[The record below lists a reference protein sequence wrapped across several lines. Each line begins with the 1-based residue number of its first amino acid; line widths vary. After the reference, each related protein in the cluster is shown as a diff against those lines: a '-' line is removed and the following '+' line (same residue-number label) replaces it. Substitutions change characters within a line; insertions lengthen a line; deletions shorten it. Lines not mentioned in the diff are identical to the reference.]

1 MRSACTGAA
10 GTGATNACETLGGV
24 TVCAAGEGIGDECAD
39 AFSDS
44 ETSSSG
50 AATMGGRGEGDDNF
64 IPGDRLLRLVV
75 NLTAAGEAI
84 QCHEKR
90 GKYFKDTNAPFA
102 ATGSDGC
109 GCGVG
114 LDPDC
119 GAISSEG

>member
-1 MRSACTGAA
+1 LDRFTIRSACTGAA

-84 QCHEKR
+84 
-90 GKYFKDTNAPFA
+90 
-102 ATGSDGC
+102 
-109 GCGVG
+109 
-114 LDPDC
+114 
-119 GAISSEG
+119 